1 VFRVA
6 YNVEPEPVD
15 QDLIP
20 YVEARKAPNQTDCN
34 RPDVLLGS
42 AWFAPSNNCHKDQF
56 FQTDDVVAV
65 LGGDQP

>member
-1 VFRVA
+1 
-6 YNVEPEPVD
+6 
-15 QDLIP
+15 LIP
-20 YVEARKAPNQTDCN
+20 YVEARKAPSQTDCN